1 MHPEQ
6 STATP
11 QSARQSAGLASPLPA
26 GEPAARPSRPSEH
39 FITEW
44 AIPHGADAPRN

>member
-1 MHPEQ
+1 MHLQQ
-6 STATP
+6 STDTP
-11 QSARQSAGLASPLPA
+11 QSAEQSSGMVPPVPA

-44 AIPHGADAPRN
+44 AIHHGADAPRN